1 MEPESAL
8 ATEPAVAAAL
18 SPLPEINE
26 GDTFFALA
34 TFVSETGEA
43 MNLVE
48 GEKVQWKSTELVYVC
63 TIVCCYYDT
72 LDCHTIFRFLRREV
86 HSRMHRCTV
95 RTVSLADGHYCI

>member
-1 MEPESAL
+1 MEPED
-8 ATEPAVAAAL
+8 AVATTETSVGAAL

-48 GEKVQWKSTELVYVC
+48 GEKVRKVGFDCEKSGSNL
-63 TIVCCYYDT
+63 I
-72 LDCHTIFRFLRREV
+72 
-86 HSRMHRCTV
+86 SSSRCTCLSG
-95 RTVSLADGHYCI
+95 TTPTGGT

>member
-1 MEPESAL
+1 MEPED
-8 ATEPAVAAAL
+8 AVATTETSVGAAL

-48 GEKVQWKSTELVYVC
+48 GEKVKWDSTAKNQVV
-63 TIVCCYYDT
+63 I
-72 LDCHTIFRFLRREV
+72 
-86 HSRMHRCTV
+86 
-95 RTVSLADGHYCI
+95 

>member
-1 MEPESAL
+1 MEPEDAAAAEA
-8 ATEPAVAAAL
+8 ATTSEPAAAAVSEPSVAAAAAAL

-48 GEKVQWKSTELVYVC
+48 GEKVQWDSTLATSTTCLNEPEIEAAFDFFRSSVC
-63 TIVCCYYDT
+63 
-72 LDCHTIFRFLRREV
+72 
-86 HSRMHRCTV
+86 
-95 RTVSLADGHYCI
+95 

>member
-1 MEPESAL
+1 MEPEDAVAAEA
-8 ATEPAVAAAL
+8 ATMAEPAAAVSEPSVAAAAAL

-48 GEKVQWKSTELVYVC
+48 GEKVQW
-63 TIVCCYYDT
+63 D
-72 LDCHTIFRFLRREV
+72 
-86 HSRMHRCTV
+86 
-95 RTVSLADGHYCI
+95 

>member
-1 MEPESAL
+1 MVMEPA
-8 ATEPAVAAAL
+8 AAEPAEPPAAVAAPTGAATL

-48 GEKVQWKSTELVYVC
+48 GEKVQWDST
-63 TIVCCYYDT
+63 
-72 LDCHTIFRFLRREV
+72 
-86 HSRMHRCTV
+86 
-95 RTVSLADGHYCI
+95 